1 MYFVAF
7 DFRIGEH
14 RQSPYHAR
22 GDVGRRLVCG
32 SCVAQLAQPIE
43 EGEARTLIWQ
53 SFGVSYTGDVRLE
66 QTS

>member
-1 MYFVAF
+1 LDSVA
-7 DFRIGEH
+7 
-14 RQSPYHAR
+14 AR
-22 GDVGRRLVCG
+22 RRPV
-32 SCVAQLAQPIE
+32 E